1 MFYLEITIKIKM
13 WFLLNLIA
21 SFIVYDCHS
30 SMPQWNIRISSP
42 FNPLSIG
49 IFSLFQMPQKDP
61 FHHIIADFC
70 VIPIGVETSLSKYIA
85 ACQSVLQASGLN
97 YLMHAYGTNVQGPW
111 DQVMSAIK
119 ECHNVVHSL
128 GCDRVSTSIKIGT
141 RIDKDSSINDKIQ
154 SVNDILQSN
163 TV

>member
-1 MFYLEITIKIKM
+1 
-13 WFLLNLIA
+13 
-21 SFIVYDCHS
+21 
-30 SMPQWNIRISSP
+30 
-42 FNPLSIG
+42 
-49 IFSLFQMPQKDP
+49 
-61 FHHIIADFC
+61 
-70 VIPIGVETSLSKYIA
+70 
-85 ACQSVLQASGLN
+85 VLQASGLN

-111 DQVMSAIK
+111 DQVMSAVK

-154 SVNDILQSN
+154 SVNDILQSD